1 MVWDLEELSY
11 FWWNPHDYGLNY
23 TDLFKEQQK
32 FFFFIIIQ
40 IPAGFWIL
48 IR

>member
-11 FWWNPHDYGLNY
+11 FWWNPHDCGLNY

-32 FFFFIIIQ
+32 FFFIIIQ

>member
-11 FWWNPHDYGLNY
+11 FWWNPHDCGLNY

-32 FFFFIIIQ
+32 VFFFYYYSDSCWVLDIN
-40 IPAGFWIL
+40 
-48 IR
+48 